1 MSRGNKLTRSPR
13 HQFLPPVVAV
23 KWAHVQKTKLP
34 NKIANDVK
42 LRGKPA
48 YDRPRASLPPKRTNC
63 ERLMLKENDAST
75 KWAGGNPPE
84 VAAKRHLLLL
94 AAR

>member
-1 MSRGNKLTRSPR
+1 MAKAAAGNPVRRTKICRGGSHMSRGNKLTRSPR

-42 LRGKPA
+42 LPRKPA
-48 YDRPRASLPPKRTNC
+48 YDRPRASLPPKRAKC
-63 ERLMLKENDAST
+63 EKLMLKGNDAS
-75 KWAGGNPPE
+75 
-84 VAAKRHLLLL
+84 
-94 AAR
+94 